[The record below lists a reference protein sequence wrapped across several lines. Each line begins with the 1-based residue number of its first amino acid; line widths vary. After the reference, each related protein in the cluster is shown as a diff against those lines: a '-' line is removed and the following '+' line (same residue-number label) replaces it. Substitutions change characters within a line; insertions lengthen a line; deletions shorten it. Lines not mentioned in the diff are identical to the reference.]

1 MRYFIEIAYKG
12 TKYHGWQ
19 VQANA
24 YTVQEA
30 FNRALGTLLK
40 EDVETLG
47 SGRTDT
53 GVHAS
58 QQFVHVD
65 TNKHLQTHPHL
76 YQLNAL
82 LPADIVAKN
91 IFPVAANAHA
101 RFDALSRSY
110 EYRISPEKNPFLK
123 DMCYLYTKPLD
134 VAAMNEAAAL
144 LLTYEDFTCFS
155 RVKTDVNHFLCTIH
169 EACWKNSGDLL
180 IFYIRANRFL
190 RGMVRAIVGTLLEVG
205 LHKLTLDGF
214 EQVLMSKDRKAAGR
228 SVPPDGLFLT
238 NVQYDEQLLKGS
250 EEMLGNSL

>member
-19 VQANA
+19 IQANA

-30 FNRALGTLLK
+30 FNRALSTLLK
-40 EDVETLG
+40 EDAATIG

-58 QQFVHVD
+58 QQYIHVD
-65 TNKHLQTHPHL
+65 TSKPLQTHPHL

-91 IFPVAANAHA
+91 IIPVAAKAHA
-101 RFDALSRSY
+101 RFDAISRSY
-110 EYRISPEKNPFLK
+110 EYRISLQKNPFLK
-123 DMCYLYTKPLD
+123 DMSYLYTKPLD
-134 VAAMNEAAAL
+134 VAAMNEAAGIL
-144 LLTYEDFTCFS
+144 LRYEDFTCFS

-190 RGMVRAIVGTLLEVG
+190 RGMVRAIVGTLMEVG
-205 LHKLTLDGF
+205 LHRLSLEGF
-214 EQVLMSKDRKAAGR
+214 EQVLLSKNRSAAGR

-238 NVQYDEQLLKGS
+238 SVVYDERIFERNDKG
-250 EEMLGNSL
+250 E